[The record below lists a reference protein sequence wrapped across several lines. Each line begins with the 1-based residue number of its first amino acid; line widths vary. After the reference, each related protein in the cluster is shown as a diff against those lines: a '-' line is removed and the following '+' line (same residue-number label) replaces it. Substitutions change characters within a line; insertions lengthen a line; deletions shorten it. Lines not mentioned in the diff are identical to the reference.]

1 MFQSRNYQKTVT
13 KVKMIEKKKKKKK
26 KKKVKMLL
34 F

>member
-13 KVKMIEKKKKKKK
+13 KVKMIETKKKKKK

>member
-26 KKKVKMLL
+26 KKVKMLL